1 MAPGGAACWTVE
13 VRFGV
18 HLPLMDFGGPPLT
31 VERLTEYAETATR
44 LGFDALSVNDHM
56 VFDLP
61 WLDGPT
67 ALAAVTSCTG
77 TARLFTTVVN
87 PVVRGPV
94 ATAKMLASL
103 DVLSGGRVTAGLGPG
118 SSERDYA
125 SVGVPF
131 DERWP
136 RFDEAARALRA
147 LLRGDSFQG
156 RFYCVNGP
164 LEPSP
169 AQSGGPPLW
178 IGSWGSAVGLRRVA
192 RIGDGWLASA
202 YNTTPEVFAD
212 AWRRLRQEVAG
223 RGGDPDAWDNGLATL
238 WFHLGDDAETML
250 TERLAPAIH
259 RPVDELRERLAFGR
273 ADAVAEKLAAFAEAG
288 LQRVF
293 VWPVA
298 DELEQLHRF
307 SDDVMPLLSA

>member
-1 MAPGGAACWTVE
+1 
-13 VRFGV
+13 VRFGA
-18 HLPLMDFGGPPLT
+18 HLPLMDFGGPRLS
-31 VERLTEYAETATR
+31 VERLVEYAETATR
-44 LGFDALSVNDHM
+44 LGFDAVSVNDHL
-56 VFDLP
+56 VFNVP

-67 ALAAVTSCTG
+67 ALAAVTACTG
-77 TARLFTTVVN
+77 DARLFTTVVN
-87 PVVRGPV
+87 PVVRGPA
-94 ATAKMLASL
+94 ATAKSLASL
-103 DVLSGGRVTAGLGPG
+103 DLLSAGRVTAGLGPG

-147 LLRGDSFQG
+147 LLGGDSFHG
-156 RFYCVNGP
+156 RFYSVTGP
-164 LEPSP
+164 LAPLP
-169 AQSGGPPLW
+169 AQPGGPPLW
-178 IGSWGSAVGLRRVA
+178 IGSWGSAAGLRRVA

-212 AWRRLRQEVAG
+212 AWRRLRQDIADS
-223 RGGDPDAWDNGLATL
+223 GGDPDRFDNGLATL
-238 WFHLGDDAETML
+238 WFHLGDDADAML
-250 TERLAPAIH
+250 TDRLAPAIR
-259 RPVDELRERLAFGR
+259 RPVDDLRERLAFGSP
-273 ADAVAEKLAAFAEAG
+273 AAVAQKLAAFAEAG

-307 SDDVMPLLSA
+307 SHEVMPLLSS

>member
-1 MAPGGAACWTVE
+1 M
-13 VRFGV
+13 
-18 HLPLMDFGGPPLT
+18 HLPLIDFGGPRLT
-31 VERLTEYAETATR
+31 VERLEEYAEAATR
-44 LGFDALSVNDHM
+44 LGFDAVSVNDHL

-77 TARLFTTVVN
+77 DARLFTTVVN

-94 ATAKMLASL
+94 ATAKLLAGL
-103 DVLSGGRVTAGLGPG
+103 DVLSAGRVTAGLGPG

-125 SVGVPF
+125 HVGIPF

-156 RFYCVNGP
+156 RFYSADGP
-164 LEPSP
+164 LEPLP
-169 AQSGGPPLW
+169 TQPGGPPLW
-178 IGSWGSAVGLRRVA
+178 IGSWGSAVGLRRAA

-202 YNTTPEVFAD
+202 YNTTPDVFAG
-212 AWRRLRQEVAG
+212 AWRRLRQEVADH
-223 RGGDPDAWDNGLATL
+223 GGDPDVFDNGLATL
-238 WFHLGDDAETML
+238 WFHLGDDAEVML
-250 TERLAPAIH
+250 TQRLAPAVH
-259 RPVDELRERLAFGR
+259 RPVEELRERLAFGP
-273 ADAVAEKLAAFAEAG
+273 AEAVAAKLAAFAEAG

-307 SDDVMPLLSA
+307 SHDVMPLLPS

>member
-1 MAPGGAACWTVE
+1 MAPAAAACWTGE

-18 HLPLMDFGGPPLT
+18 HLPLIDFGGPRLT
-31 VERLTEYAETATR
+31 VERLVEYAETATR
-44 LGFDALSVNDHM
+44 LGFDALSVNDHL
-56 VFDLP
+56 VFTLP

-77 TARLFTTVVN
+77 SARLFTTVVN

-94 ATAKMLASL
+94 ATAKMLAGL

-156 RFYCVNGP
+156 RFYSVDGP

-169 AQSGGPPLW
+169 TQSGGPPLW
-178 IGSWGSAVGLRRVA
+178 IGSWGSVAGLRRVA
-192 RIGDGWLASA
+192 RSGDGWLASA
-202 YNTTPEVFAD
+202 YNTTPEAFAG
-212 AWRRLRQEVAG
+212 AWRRLRQEIAG
-223 RGGDPDAWDNGLATL
+223 RGGDPDAWGNGLATL
-238 WFHLGDDAETML
+238 WFHLGDDAEAML

-259 RPVDELRERLAFGR
+259 RPVEELRERLAFGR
-273 ADAVAEKLAAFAEAG
+273 AEAVVEKLAAFEEAG

-307 SDDVMPLLSA
+307 SHDVMPLLST